1 MTSKYNNF
9 GLDSNPIEID
19 IKQGGGEPNIIS
31 KKRGGRKSSPLKG
44 RLSPVSSDAKDGDT
58 NQNSMTFSR
67 VKAQNMTGFTNDSIV
82 TGALLEGNSKT
93 PLANRKM
100 MTTTMFPDISAVEQF
115 YAQNN

>member
-44 RLSPVSSDAKDGDT
+44 RLSPVVSSDAKDGDT

-67 VKAQNMTGFTNDSIV
+67 VKAQNMTGFTNDLV
-82 TGALLEGNSKT
+82 
-93 PLANRKM
+93 R
-100 MTTTMFPDISAVEQF
+100 
-115 YAQNN
+115 